1 MPISN
6 IRDVASA
13 GKGFSNSALNNR
25 NSGQNGEGFSVDETQ
40 KQEQLQPINEK
51 NAGNNAQTT
60 MGQKDLIP
68 LAVTSTKN
76 QTLAVETVK
85 DIIDTN
91 LLSTAKLNGYTELVG
106 ELEQLSAS
114 LYIPA
119 KDLVKEMMEQE
130 KQNTMFSG
138 DKFYDLLREFA
149 KTADPEQK
157 EAIGNMLKAIN
168 FTQNREEITTAV
180 SANLRF
186 LAEYFSPNKGL
197 SARLTDLADQ
207 WGSPD
212 SQSNFQML
220 RDKTSDLMQSLS
232 DSLLNDSHTQTL
244 LPIITHN
251 LSKFNTNTSM
261 LRENFNQLL
270 AEIPSYELRTELSK
284 SFESL
289 LNKLIRSDPSL
300 MPPEFEEE
308 FQRELERDPATSF
321 DPQYAVNDEN
331 GEPRQGQAVQQSAAN
346 GQPVRQSAENG
357 QPVQFFDRN
366 GQPVQIFDRSGQP
379 VQVFDRN
386 GQPVQPFDANGQPIQ
401 LFDENGQPVQLFD
414 RSGQPVQQFDENGQP
429 MQLFDRNGQPVQQFD
444 ANSQSVRLF
453 DRSGQ
458 PVRQLNANGQPM
470 QQLDEDGQ
478 PVRRYLDENGQPIPY
493 DSEEYQ
499 QTVRQDPQNVPAN
512 NYTTNEQK
520 NQVQNDILGNEYQPD
535 STISAYLTNVLGDID
550 YVSQSGLLENDYT
563 GYVNDLLN
571 DNVSPEET
579 IKAVLE
585 SLIEDEGTLDALD
598 RQMSNINTTSQMVD
612 FLNSFLEAMPNG
624 TLRDM
629 VYEALE
635 EAVAHMEDDEQQY
648 APDGEQQQGAQNT
661 GEYGGENGQMRTQ
674 QNGQNI
680 PQDGRI
686 PYDRMREQEMQNIRD
701 VQQRQAP
708 KKSSSI
714 QALTDFVEKN
724 INHPA
729 LKSIDSFNASN
740 LLQSMI
746 NAPGVMTPLAH
757 YILPVQIEN
766 THAFGELW
774 VDNNDESGST
784 GSAPGVHHH
793 LFLTFDVD
801 TYGRFEV
808 DVYANDKTVRVNLL
822 HPSSFTR
829 NVGEIVEKVNRI
841 AAGTKYAISDFSTG
855 VLKEPH
861 NLTQIFPKLQERRA
875 GLNVKA

>member
-6 IRDVASA
+6 IRDVSSA

-25 NSGQNGEGFSVDETQ
+25 NNGKGEDAFSVEGTP

-68 LAVTSTKN
+68 LAITSSKN

-119 KDLVKEMMEQE
+119 KDLVREMVEQE

-138 DKFYDLLREFA
+138 DKFYDILREVA
-149 KTADPEQK
+149 KDADPDQK

-168 FTQNREEITTAV
+168 FSQNRKEITTAV

-197 SARLTDLADQ
+197 SGRLTNLADL
-207 WGSPD
+207 WGED
-212 SQSNFQML
+212 SAQSNFTAL
-220 RDKTSDLMQSLS
+220 RDQTSELMQSLS

-244 LPIITHN
+244 LPIVTHN
-251 LSKFNTNTSM
+251 LSKFNTNASM
-261 LRENFNQLL
+261 LREYFNQLL
-270 AEIPSYELRTELSK
+270 TQIPSYETRNELSK
-284 SFESL
+284 SFEAL

-300 MPPEFEEE
+300 LPKGFQEPEPDFSSG
-308 FQRELERDPATSF
+308 FTQGFDQR
-321 DPQYAVNDEN
+321 YAVD
-331 GEPRQGQAVQQSAAN
+331 GEPAEAAQN
-346 GQPVRQSAENG
+346 ARPEQFSQDTEGVRQNMTAAASDIPVGAE
-357 QPVQFFDRN
+357 QRPEM
-366 GQPVQIFDRSGQP
+366 P
-379 VQVFDRN
+379 
-386 GQPVQPFDANGQPIQ
+386 
-401 LFDENGQPVQLFD
+401 
-414 RSGQPVQQFDENGQP
+414 
-429 MQLFDRNGQPVQQFD
+429 
-444 ANSQSVRLF
+444 SQNI
-453 DRSGQ
+453 
-458 PVRQLNANGQPM
+458 P
-470 QQLDEDGQ
+470 LD
-478 PVRRYLDENGQPIPY
+478 
-493 DSEEYQ
+493 
-499 QTVRQDPQNVPAN
+499 

-520 NQVQNDILGNEYQPD
+520 NQGENDILGNEYQPD
-535 STISAYLTNVLGDID
+535 KAISSYLTNVLGDND
-550 YVSQSGLLENDYT
+550 YIMQSGLDEMDFT
-563 GYVNDLLN
+563 GFVNLLHN
-571 DNVSPEET
+571 GTATPEET
-579 IKAVLE
+579 IKAVLG
-585 SLIEDEGTLDALD
+585 SLIEDNNVRQALD
-598 RQMSNINTTSQMVD
+598 TQLSQIHTPTEMVD
-612 FLNSFLEAMPNG
+612 FLNNFLEAMPDSP
-624 TLRDM
+624 LRDT
-629 VYEALE
+629 VYEVLE
-635 EAVAHMEDDEQQY
+635 EAVNHMEEPDMTDDRDVRRYVPEDL
-648 APDGEQQQGAQNT
+648 PERQQQQQEQAQSQT
-661 GEYGGENGQMRTQ
+661 
-674 QNGQNI
+674 
-680 PQDGRI
+680 
-686 PYDRMREQEMQNIRD
+686 
-701 VQQRQAP
+701 P

-766 THAFGELW
+766 TRAFGELW
-774 VDNNDESGST
+774 VDNNDESGAT
-784 GSAPGVHHH
+784 GSGDGSSHHH

-808 DVYANDKTVRVNLL
+808 DVYANDKSVRVSLL
-822 HPSSFTR
+822 HPTSFTK
-829 NVGEIVEKVNRI
+829 NVQQITEKINRI
-841 AAGTKYAISDFSTG
+841 AASTRYSIADFTTG

-861 NLTQIFPKLQERRA
+861 NLTQIFPKLSERRA

>member
-1 MPISN
+1 MPITN
-6 IRDVASA
+6 IRDVSSA

-40 KQEQLQPINEK
+40 KQEQLQPISDK

-68 LAVTSTKN
+68 LAVTSSKN

-106 ELEQLSAS
+106 ELEQLSSS

-119 KDLVKEMMEQE
+119 KDLVKEMTEQE

-138 DKFYDLLREFA
+138 DKFYDLLREFS
-149 KTADPEQK
+149 KTADPDQR
-157 EAIGNMLKAIN
+157 EAIGNILKAIN
-168 FTQNREEITTAV
+168 FTQNRSEITTAV

-197 SARLTDLADQ
+197 SARLTTLADQ
-207 WGSPD
+207 WSSPD
-212 SQSNFQML
+212 SQSNFAAL
-220 RDKTSDLMQSLS
+220 RDKTSELMQSLS

-261 LRENFNQLL
+261 LREYFNQLL
-270 AEIPSYELRTELSK
+270 TQIPSYELRTELSK
-284 SFESL
+284 SFEAL
-289 LNKLIRSDPSL
+289 LNKLVRSDPGL

-308 FQRELERDPATSF
+308 FTRELERDPATSF
-321 DPQYAVNDEN
+321 DPQF
-331 GEPRQGQAVQQSAAN
+331 AATD
-346 GQPVRQSAENG
+346 ENG
-357 QPVQFFDRN
+357 QPIR
-366 GQPVQIFDRSGQP
+366 QPA
-379 VQVFDRN
+379 
-386 GQPVQPFDANGQPIQ
+386 DANGQPIQ
-401 LFDENGQPVQLFD
+401 Q
-414 RSGQPVQQFDENGQP
+414 S
-429 MQLFDRNGQPVQQFD
+429 D
-444 ANSQSVRLF
+444 ANGKPIQ
-453 DRSGQ
+453 Q
-458 PVRQLNANGQPM
+458 PLDANGQPIRQFDADGKPI
-470 QQLDEDGQ
+470 QQPLDTNGQPIRQSDADGKPIQQPLDANGQPIRQYDADGRPIQQPLNEDGE

-493 DSEEYQ
+493 DSEEYRQSVQ
-499 QTVRQDPQNVPAN
+499 QDTQNAPAN
-512 NYTTNEQK
+512 NYTTIEQK
-520 NQVQNDILGNEYQPD
+520 NQVQNEILSNDYQPD
-535 STISAYLTNVLGDID
+535 STISSYLTNVLGDID
-550 YVSQSGLLENDYT
+550 YISESGLLENDYS
-563 GYVNDLLN
+563 GYVSDMLS
-571 DNVSPEET
+571 DNVAPEET

-585 SLIEDEGTLDALD
+585 SLIADDDVLEVLDEK
-598 RQMSNINTTSQMVD
+598 MSHISTPAQMVD
-612 FLNSFLEAMPNG
+612 FLNSFLEAMPDN
-624 TLRDM
+624 TLRDR

-635 EAVAHMEDDEQQY
+635 EAVAYMDDIEETNE
-648 APDGEQQQGAQNT
+648 GQQQA
-661 GEYGGENGQMRTQ
+661 ETQ
-674 QNGQNI
+674 QNVGQQGTQNTDNAQNARNAQQSGQL
-680 PQDGRI
+680 PGNAGVT
-686 PYDRMREQEMQNIRD
+686 PEMFREQQVREMRD
-701 VQQRQAP
+701 VQSRQTP

-714 QALTDFVEKN
+714 EALTDFVEKN

-757 YILPVQIEN
+757 YILPIQIEN

-774 VDNNDESGST
+774 VDNNDESGAT
-784 GSAPGVHHH
+784 GTAPGVHHH

-808 DVYANDKTVRVNLL
+808 DVYANEKTVRLSLL
-822 HPSSFTR
+822 HPTSFTK
-829 NVGEIVEKVNRI
+829 NVDQIIEKVNRI
-841 AAGTKYAISDFSTG
+841 AAGTKYSISDFSTG
-855 VLKEPH
+855 ILKEPH